1 MELEARETASLKAVG
16 WSRHDTLWVLGIYGC
31 AVGGGS
37 LFWPLSLGLQG
48 FWPMLILSLLAFPV
62 TYFPYRALGQYV
74 LSGSNKSGH
83 DGNLLDTTIEH
94 FGVNWGKALTTI
106 YFLTVFPGMMIYTII
121 ITNTIIDFLNSQ
133 LHVGSVPRWIV
144 APVSIFLMMV
154 VVRYG
159 TTAVVKAMGYIV
171 IPFITLILI
180 VSVVAAPHWNS
191 AMLQTIETSN
201 DLGAIFLSSWKGI
214 PLTVFAFSFTSILSQ
229 FVVAQ
234 KRRYGRAAAK
244 KVSSI
249 MMISTVMVV
258 STVMLFSWSCI
269 FALSPAELAAAKADN
284 LTVLSFLS
292 RKFSI
297 PALAYASQLIVF
309 TAVVKAFLAHYIA
322 TEESAR
328 AFGRAFFNMQERT
341 LKGSHFSWLVV
352 ISVFMITTAS
362 AIANLDVV
370 NLITM
375 VFVPLNVFV
384 VYFIPLYAFHR
395 IDSLKQYRWQ
405 PSNVLVTAVGVACLI
420 NSLHSIVQK
429 FLL

>member
-1 MELEARETASLKAVG
+1 MQLEAHQTASLKTTG

-48 FWPMLILSLLAFPV
+48 FWTMVVLSLLAFPI
-62 TYFPYRALGQYV
+62 TYLPYRALARYV
-74 LSGSNKSGH
+74 LSGSTRDGR

-94 FGVNWGKALTTI
+94 FGVKWGKALTTI

-121 ITNTIIDFLNSQ
+121 IVNTIIDFLDHTLAIGNI
-133 LHVGSVPRWIV
+133 PRWIV
-144 APVSIFLMMV
+144 APVSVALMMI

-159 TTAVVKAMGYIV
+159 TTAVVKAMGLIV
-171 IPFITLILI
+171 VPFITLILLI
-180 VSVVAAPHWNS
+180 PLFAAQHWNGS
-191 AMLQTIETSN
+191 MLQSLHAPL
-201 DLGAIFLSSWKGI
+201 DLGAVFDSSWKGI

-234 KRRYGRAAAK
+234 KMRYGQDAEQ
-244 KVSSI
+244 KV
-249 MMISTVMVV
+249 ISVMRVSTLLVV

-269 FALSPAELAAAKADN
+269 FALSPAELAAAKASN

-292 RKFSI
+292 RKFSLPLLSYI
-297 PALAYASQLIVF
+297 SQLIVF

-328 AFGRAFFNMQERT
+328 AFGRAFFDIPEKT
-341 LKGSHFSWLVV
+341 LKGSGFSWLVI
-352 ISVFMITTAS
+352 ISVFAITTAS

-384 VYFIPLYAFHR
+384 VYFLPVYAFHSIGTLR
-395 IDSLKQYRWQ
+395 HLRWQ
-405 PSNVLVTAVGVACLI
+405 PSNALVIAVGVICLA
-420 NSLHSIVQK
+420 NSVQSITTK
-429 FLL
+429 LFH